1 MQISDVKHSTLNTM
15 LSVIYN
21 DKMKLEQYGAGINK
35 FFDQHFHLM
44 KHFGQS
50 WPVLGVVITASN

>member
-21 DKMKLEQYGAGINK
+21 DKMNLNNMEQ
-35 FFDQHFHLM
+35 
-44 KHFGQS
+44 
-50 WPVLGVVITASN
+50 ASTNFLISIFI